1 LPFEIR
7 IAPAADKFLKKAE
20 NTLRTR
26 IIEKLRKLAEDP
38 FPPDSKRVI
47 GREEK
52 VYRVRVGDYRI
63 LYIAYLENNQIAV
76 INIDKR
82 SSVYR

>member
-7 IAPAADKFLKKAE
+7 IAPAADKFLKKTE
-20 NTLRTR
+20 NELHAR
-26 IIEKLRKLAEDP
+26 ILGKLRKLAEDP
-38 FPPDSKRVI
+38 FPPDSKRII

-52 VYRVRVGDYRI
+52 VYRVRVGDHRI
-63 LYIAYLENNQIAV
+63 LYIVYFENNQIVV

-82 SSVYR
+82 STAYR